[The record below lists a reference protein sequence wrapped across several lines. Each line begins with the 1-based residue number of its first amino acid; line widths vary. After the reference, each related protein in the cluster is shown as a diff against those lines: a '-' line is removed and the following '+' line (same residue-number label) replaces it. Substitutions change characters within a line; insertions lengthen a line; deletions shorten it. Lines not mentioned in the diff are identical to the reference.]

1 MRVFALCCA
10 SFIHSVRRASGVEP
24 LLSPPVSLPTFTPEL
39 LQGYDFLYFKLHG
52 LPGQPYWYGDRWLT
66 TLSAKQLSQVD
77 LQGAV
82 VFVANCFLTESP
94 MLAALF
100 DAGASVVVGGA
111 GENYAAKRKVFGAD
125 LLGMTFRQ
133 LLQARMP
140 PALAFEAAKFR
151 LSIPSRRDRFTR
163 DTLDFRLY
171 EPPSTQRRRD
181 AEPPPSAPLRPRASA
196 LEKGATHD

>member
-1 MRVFALCCA
+1 MKVFALCCA

-24 LLSPPVSLPTFTPEL
+24 LLSPPVSRATFTPEL

-52 LPGQPYWYGDRWLT
+52 LPDQPYWYGDRWLT
-66 TLSAKQLSQVD
+66 ALSADQVRQAN

-82 VFVANCFLTESP
+82 VFVTNCFLTDSP
-94 MLAALF
+94 MLKALF
-100 DAGASVVVGGA
+100 DAGASAVIGGA
-111 GENYAAKRKVFGAD
+111 GENYAAKRRVYGAD

-151 LSIPSRRDRFTR
+151 LSIPNRRDRITR
-163 DTLDFRLY
+163 DTLDFHLF

-181 AEPPPSAPLRPRASA
+181 AEPPPSAPLHLRDSA
-196 LEKGATHD
+196 LEKGPRND